1 MQLAEFETT
10 SKSMEQAAVDADCE
24 VAARCIDE
32 LLTEAARPPDH
43 TEASVNVAPIRH
55 PSGDALEH
63 ILQQSAYA
71 SVRNIKAR
79 IERNVV
85 VLQGDV
91 PTFYLR
97 QLALA
102 ASDEASPW
110 NLYRRLHQSQL
121 RPNSQYEAA
130 SAIFELRT
138 ITLNNGSDQK

>member
-1 MQLAEFETT
+1 MKQPVVQRVDHPSGTRTPTQPVREHAVQLAEFETT

-32 LLTEAARPPDH
+32 LLTEAASPPDH
-43 TEASVNVAPIRH
+43 TEASVNVAAIRH

-97 QLALA
+97 QIALA
-102 ASDEASPW
+102 AAMKHLPGTFIVDFIKVSYA
-110 NLYRRLHQSQL
+110 
-121 RPNSQYEAA
+121 
-130 SAIFELRT
+130 
-138 ITLNNGSDQK
+138 